1 MPIHAPTDLRCEYF
15 TDPIGLDIALP
26 RFSWKMHD
34 DRRGARQTAYRIII
48 SDADAAVSTVP
59 VWDSGKVEGDQ
70 QTHIVYDGPALTS
83 RRRLRWRARIWNTD
97 GVESPWSA
105 AATIEMGLL
114 DRSDWRAKWIGADEV
129 GGPRT
134 SPPCPYLRREFSTPE
149 RPIRARLYITA
160 LGLFEAEINGTRIG
174 DDAFAP
180 GRTEYGKRVPYHVYD
195 VTEQITEGANAIGV
209 ILADGWYSGHVHS
222 DPRMFYGDRPR
233 LLAQLELSYADGSTD
248 VVVSDGSWRY
258 STQGPIRSSD
268 LLQGEDYDARMEL
281 GVWSTAGYDDTR
293 WRDCVTFGFPNI
305 ALVARR
311 VPPVRRI
318 EERPARPD
326 PVMTSNGLR
335 WTFDLGQNMVGR
347 IRIKLRNTTPGQIVT
362 MRFAEMLDKDGRVYM
377 QALRTAR
384 CTDYYTCKGAAE
396 EIYEPRFTF
405 HGFRYVEINRVSPR
419 WERPPTDAVTG
430 IVMNTDLPWTGTFE
444 CSAPL
449 INQLQSNIRW
459 SQRGNFLEIPTD
471 CPQRDERLGWTG
483 DAQVFIRTAA
493 WNMDVAGFFTK
504 WLQDVE
510 DAQYDT
516 GGIPS
521 TVPYCV
527 SIPNEGGPAWS
538 DAAVICP
545 WAIYICYG
553 DTRLLAERYGM
564 MQRFVDFLVKT
575 SNGLIRAD
583 ETNKWR
589 GYGDWLNMNA
599 ETPKDLIG
607 TAFTAHSADL
617 MAKIAGV
624 LGKLED
630 VQKYRQLGDDVR
642 AAWQRKYVTP
652 AGEIVGQ
659 TQTAYVLAL
668 HFRLVP
674 FPLRETILKKLV
686 TDIESRGNHL
696 STGFVGTPYL
706 TQVLTEGGRID
717 VAYKLLN
724 QTTFPGWLFPITH
737 GATTMWERWDGWT
750 PEKGFASDGMN
761 SYNHYAYGAVGA
773 WMYTTIAG
781 IDLDPSRPAY
791 KHSFIAPR
799 PGGGLTYAR
808 GSLDTPYGVIATD
821 WKIDGEKLTLDVTV
835 PPNTTATIHVPA
847 ASKDAVT
854 EAENF
859 EGLTFTEHR
868 DGAAIYNATAGRYQ
882 FNVVWAIS

>member
-1 MPIHAPTDLRCEYF
+1 
-15 TDPIGLDIALP
+15 TDPLGLDVTAP

-34 DRRGARQTAYRIII
+34 DRRGARQTAYRVIV

-59 VWDSGKVEGDQ
+59 VWDSGKVDSDQ
-70 QTHIVYDGPALTS
+70 QTHVVYAGPELAS
-83 RRRLRWRARIWNTD
+83 RRRLRWRARVWNAD
-97 GVESPWSA
+97 GIESPWST
-105 AATIEMGLL
+105 AATLEMGLL
-114 DRSDWRAKWIGADEV
+114 ERADWRAKWIGADEV

-134 SPPCPYLRREFSTPE
+134 SPPCPYLRREFVTPE
-149 RPIRARLYITA
+149 KPIRARLYITA
-160 LGLFEAEINGTRIG
+160 LGLFEAELNGQRVG
-174 DDAFAP
+174 DDCFAP

-195 VTEQITEGANAIGV
+195 VTDQIDEGANAIGV

-248 VVVSDGSWRY
+248 VIVSDGSWRY
-258 STQGPIRSSD
+258 STNGPIRSSD

-281 GVWSTAGYDDTR
+281 GDWSRAGYDDDR
-293 WRDCVTFGFPNI
+293 WRDCVTFGSPNI

-326 PVMTSNGLR
+326 PVMTPNGLR

-347 IRIKLRNTTPGQIVT
+347 IRIKLRNTQPGQIVT

-419 WERPPTDAVTG
+419 WEKPPEDAVTG
-430 IVMNTDLPWTGTFE
+430 IVMNTDVPWTGEFV

-504 WLQDVE
+504 WLQDME

-545 WAIYICYG
+545 WTLYLCYG

-564 MQRFVDFLVKT
+564 MQRFVDFLVKS

-674 FPLRETILKKLV
+674 FALRESVLKKLV
-686 TDIESRGNHL
+686 ADIESRGNHL

-773 WMYTTIAG
+773 WMYATIAG

-791 KHSFIAPR
+791 KHSIIAPK
-799 PGGGLTYAR
+799 PGGGLTNAR
-808 GSLDTPYGVIATD
+808 GALDTLYGKIESD
-821 WKIDGEKLTLDVTV
+821 WRLEGETLTLNVRV
-835 PPNTTATIHVPA
+835 PANTTATIHVPA
-847 ASKDAVT
+847 KSKEAVT
-854 EAENF
+854 ESENF
-859 EGLTFTEHR
+859 DGLTFVDHR
-868 DGAAIYNATAGRYQ
+868 DGAAIYEATAGRYT
-882 FNVVWAIS
+882 FTSEV